1 MEHVYI
7 RKCRKRNL
15 KRMCLHQREGV
26 VEGVVNV
33 DDQQVVVRVMLINQK
48 RMKIAARGLKETC
61 SECMYVCV
69 CVCVSPCHYSEGWI
83 IVCSS
88 SEEWEEAVEEL
99 NGSKRHETKQLYRYL
114 NDVLLP
120 DVLQVLQSKVLLL

>member
-1 MEHVYI
+1 MSV
-7 RKCRKRNL
+7 C
-15 KRMCLHQREGV
+15 
-26 VEGVVNV
+26 
-33 DDQQVVVRVMLINQK
+33 
-48 RMKIAARGLKETC
+48 T
-61 SECMYVCV
+61 CV

-120 DVLQVLQSKVLLL
+120 DVLSLRYIDRPPLLWTQYTACCTL